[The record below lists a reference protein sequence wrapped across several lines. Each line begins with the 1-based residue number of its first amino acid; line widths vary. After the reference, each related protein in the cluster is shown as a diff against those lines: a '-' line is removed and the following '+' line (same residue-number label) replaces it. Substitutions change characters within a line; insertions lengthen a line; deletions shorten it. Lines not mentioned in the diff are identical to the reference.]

1 MMTAMTVGVMMIRIG
16 VMIRIAEEEITI
28 SEVAGR
34 RRNNKRSEL
43 FSRARGGFDICA
55 SRWTLVRRGAGGV
68 QLVAVPPYN
77 Q

>member
-1 MMTAMTVGVMMIRIG
+1 MMTAMTMGVMMIRIG

-43 FSRARGGFDICA
+43 FSQP
-55 SRWTLVRRGAGGV
+55 RGA
-68 QLVAVPPYN
+68 
-77 Q
+77 